1 MTVQVPYKVQQD
13 SCHKYPHLFLLINV
27 LGESTSIYA
36 KSNCEMDFVK
46 SRKFGYESL
55 LHFLH

>member
-36 KSNCEMDFVK
+36 K
-46 SRKFGYESL
+46 
-55 LHFLH
+55 